1 LKTFWTGWRDE
12 QHADGTVIWSLP
24 DGQTHLT
31 TPGSAWLFPG
41 LCAATDDPPPTVAA
55 PDDRC
60 GNRDAMMPKRARTR
74 QQNRAA
80 SIAAE
85 RQHNRLAREARRRPW
100 EASYFGPPDAPASG
114 DGEPPPF

>member
-1 LKTFWTGWRDE
+1 
-12 QHADGTVIWSLP
+12 
-24 DGQTHLT
+24 
-31 TPGSAWLFPG
+31 
-41 LCAATDDPPPTVAA
+41 
-55 PDDRC
+55 
-60 GNRDAMMPKRARTR
+60 MMPKRARTR

-85 RQHNRLAREARRRPW
+85 RQHNRMAREARRRPW